1 MPVAAILAGAAI
13 GAGGSLLVREILR
26 PAPALGPALRRLNQP
41 AATPAANPA
50 TSPAGEVGA
59 DRDERWGQ
67 WLLERLTDVPGVR
80 IPYKDLALTGGAPA
94 RFVLTKVALAGA
106 GMLLPPLSTV
116 PLLLL
121 GLPLYLPAIVGLLAA
136 IVLWFAPDLALRDKA
151 QRARVEFAHAMAAYL
166 DLVALRRAGNVS
178 AEQAMEQAATV
189 GRGWAFQRIQAALA
203 QSRVDKVAHWESL
216 ARLTAELDLPVMDDL
231 AAIMRQSADDGASV
245 YATLRSRARN
255 LRTELLAAQATD
267 ANADSEKMTAPGA
280 LLAVLVMLLIAFPAI
295 IRMLNS

>member
-1 MPVAAILAGAAI
+1 MMPIAAILSGAAI
-13 GAGGSLLVREILR
+13 GAGGALLIREVLR

-41 AATPAANPA
+41 AQAPAATPAGGA
-50 TSPAGEVGA
+50 GA

-67 WLLERLTDVPGVR
+67 WLLERLADVPGVR
-80 IPYKDLALTGGAPA
+80 IPYKDLALTGATPA

-106 GMLLPPLSTV
+106 GLLLPPLSTV

-121 GLPLYLPAIVGLLAA
+121 GLPLYLPAIVGILAA
-136 IVLWFAPDLALRDKA
+136 VVLWFAPDLALRDKA
-151 QRARVEFAHAMAAYL
+151 KRARTEFAHAMAAYL

-189 GRGWAFQRIQAALA
+189 GQGWAFQRIQAALA

-245 YATLRSRARN
+245 YTTLRSRARN
-255 LRTELLAAQATD
+255 LRTELLAQQAAD
-267 ANADSEKMTAPGA
+267 ANSDSEKMTAPGA

-295 IRMLNS
+295 IRMLTT

>member
-1 MPVAAILAGAAI
+1 MMPVAAILSGAAI
-13 GAGGSLLVREILR
+13 GAGGALLIREVLR

-41 AATPAANPA
+41 APTPTTP
-50 TSPAGEVGA
+50 SGEAGT

-67 WLLERLTDVPGVR
+67 WLLERLADVPGFR
-80 IPYKDLALTGGAPA
+80 IPCKDLALTGSTPA

-106 GMLLPPLSTV
+106 GLLLPPLSTV

-121 GLPLYLPAIVGLLAA
+121 GLPLYLPAIVGILAA
-136 IVLWFAPDLALRDKA
+136 VVLWFAPDLALRDKA
-151 QRARVEFAHAMAAYL
+151 KRARAEFAHAMAAYL

-189 GRGWAFQRIQAALA
+189 GQGWAFQRIRAALA

-245 YATLRSRARN
+245 YTTLRSRARN
-255 LRTELLAAQATD
+255 LRTELLAQQAAD
-267 ANADSEKMTAPGA
+267 ANSDSEKMTAPGA

-295 IRMLNS
+295 IRMLTT

>member
-1 MPVAAILAGAAI
+1 MMPVAAILSGAAI
-13 GAGGSLLVREILR
+13 GAGGALLLREVLR

-41 AATPAANPA
+41 APAPAA
-50 TSPAGEVGA
+50 TLSGEAGA

-67 WLLERLTDVPGVR
+67 WLLEHLTDVPGVR
-80 IPYKDLALTGGAPA
+80 IPHKDLALTGTTPA
-94 RFVLTKVALAGA
+94 RFVLAKVALAGA
-106 GMLLPPLSTV
+106 GLLLPPLSTV

-121 GLPLYLPAIVGLLAA
+121 GLPLYLPAIVGILAA
-136 IVLWFAPDLALRDKA
+136 VVLWFAPDLALRDKA
-151 QRARVEFAHAMAAYL
+151 KRAREEFAHAMAAYL

-189 GRGWAFQRIQAALA
+189 GQGWAFQRIQAALA

-216 ARLTAELDLPVMDDL
+216 ARLTAELNLPVMDDL

-245 YATLRSRARN
+245 YTTLRSRARN
-255 LRTELLAAQATD
+255 LRTELLAQQAAD
-267 ANADSEKMTAPGA
+267 ANSDSEKMTAPGA

-295 IRMLNS
+295 IRMLTT